1 MESVYLESTYISYLV
16 ARPSRDLVVASHQQV
31 TQDWWNFRRE
41 KFDCFVSQV
50 VIDESSAGD
59 VAEVQKR
66 LIAIN
71 DLAVLEITR
80 DAETLAHSILKS
92 GAIPPRTIRDA
103 AHIAVAAVHAVD
115 YLLTWNCKHLAN
127 AQILRRIE
135 SLCRRA
141 GWQMPIICTPEELM
155 GD

>member
-92 GAIPPRTIRDA
+92 RAIPPRAIRDA

-135 SLCRRA
+135 SLCRRT